1 MVSSKRMIGCKT
13 KKERRNGAL
22 RLAAAALAVG
32 VIVPI
37 ARVDSLGTMKVY
49 ASSAVSTELAAQ
61 IAAYTEAAGAQST
74 GVDPASA
81 SVIAATDSSAA
92 CAGRYEC
99 LHERQ
104 CSGRCRRTGCFGG
117 HHRNRRGYNG
127 RQCLCG

>member
-74 GVDPASA
+74 GVDPHPQTS
-81 SVIAATDSSAA
+81 SQRLTAA
-92 CAGRYEC
+92 R
-99 LHERQ
+99 LLLMPQPFRRRRQ
-104 CSGRCRRTGCFGG
+104 IRVFTRAPVQRTLPSDRLFRRTSP
-117 HHRNRRGYNG
+117 
-127 RQCLCG
+127 